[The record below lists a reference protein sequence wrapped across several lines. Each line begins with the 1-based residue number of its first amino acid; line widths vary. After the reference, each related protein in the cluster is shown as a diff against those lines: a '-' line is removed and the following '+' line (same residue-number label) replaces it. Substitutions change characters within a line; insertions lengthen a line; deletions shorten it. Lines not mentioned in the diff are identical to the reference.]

1 MFFSCLIVTKFLANV
16 YTGRFKKKKLDR
28 LKNFVCTFAIEIHT
42 HNTTNTHTPI
52 QALCTVKG
60 STRAHDNVF
69 FLLQDF
75 NGRCA
80 CAVKVEGRHWGLV
93 N

>member
-1 MFFSCLIVTKFLANV
+1 M
-16 YTGRFKKKKLDR
+16 
-28 LKNFVCTFAIEIHT
+28 KNFVCTFAIDMHT
-42 HNTTNTHTPI
+42 HNTTHTSI
-52 QALCTVKG
+52 QALRTVKG
-60 STRAHDNVF
+60 STRSDDNVV